1 MELWGCD
8 VDIVFLDA
16 RDAAKFNSLKE
27 LSRSYG
33 AENAKRILRR
43 LDELRAADNLE
54 AMRSL
59 PGRCHELKHDRVGQ
73 LAIDVKQP
81 YRLIFKPAHEPIPHK
96 DDGGLDWSQVT
107 SICILEVE
115 DYHD

>member
-1 MELWGCD
+1 M
-8 VDIVFLDA
+8 DIVFLDE

-33 AENAKRILRR
+33 AENAKRILKR

-54 AMRSL
+54 VMRTL
-59 PGRCHELKHDRVGQ
+59 PGRCHELKHDRAGQ
-73 LAIDVKQP
+73 LAIYAKHP
-81 YRLIFKPAHEPIPHK
+81 FRLIFKPANEPTPRK

-115 DYHD
+115 DYHG